1 LTGDRDF
8 GTMKIAVASDIHG
21 NVLALEAVLADLAQ
35 QGGADHIVVTGDMVA
50 YGPAPNEVFAILREL
65 PNAHFLQGNTD
76 RYLVEKTYPSTG
88 GDEWKDKLLLSFR
101 WTAEHMAAEVLHFL
115 ETLPLSLT
123 FRRENWRL
131 LAVHASPGSDEEGFT
146 AAITV
151 DDFDRMGID
160 PAMVDLLVCGHT
172 HVPLDRTI
180 KGVRVVNVGSVGLPF
195 DGDPRACYA
204 LISVTPGETTSL
216 EVVLRRVTYDV
227 EKVVEQFYA
236 ANHPAA
242 DVSAYNLRTARSV
255 GSSLIYT
262 PEMRQGR
269 SRPPDGGRGDA
280 VHQFKGHSHITMR
293 LSV

>member
-1 LTGDRDF
+1 
-8 GTMKIAVASDIHG
+8 MKIAVASDIHG
-21 NVLALEAVLADLAQ
+21 NVLALEAILADLER

-65 PNAHFLQGNTD
+65 PNAHFLMGNTD

-101 WTAEHMAAEVLHFL
+101 WTAEHMEARVLHFL
-115 ETLPLSLT
+115 GSLPLSLSI
-123 FRRENWRL
+123 RQRDWRL
-131 LAVHASPGSDEEGFT
+131 LAVHGSPCSDEEGIT
-146 AAITV
+146 ATTSD

-160 PAMVDLLVCGHT
+160 PAAVDLLVCGHT
-172 HVPLDRTI
+172 HVPLDCTI
-180 KGVRVVNVGSVGLPF
+180 KGVRVVNAGSVGLPF
-195 DGDPRACYA
+195 DGVPRACYA
-204 LISVTPGETTSL
+204 LISVTPGEATSP

-242 DVSAYNLRTARSV
+242 DISAYNLRTAHSV
-255 GSSLIYT
+255 GTSLIYT
-262 PEMRQGR
+262 PEMRHGR
-269 SRPPDGGRGDA
+269 SSPSADSRPGDTA
-280 VHQFKGHSHITMR
+280 RQFKGHAHATVR